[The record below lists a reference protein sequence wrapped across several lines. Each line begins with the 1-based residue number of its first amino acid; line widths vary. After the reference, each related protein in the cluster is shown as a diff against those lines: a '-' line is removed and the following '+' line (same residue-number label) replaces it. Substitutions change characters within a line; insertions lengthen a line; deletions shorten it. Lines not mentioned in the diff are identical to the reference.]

1 MADPAPQSA
10 RLTGIKAVSSVLAGV
25 ALVAAAIIW
34 PRASGTDVATG
45 KAVFDD
51 WTPLKAAWEPELTA
65 TLLPPVGVAV
75 LGLLCWGRVSRR
87 LAWAPFLLLTFAGSW
102 LWTASLGHVG
112 GAESLG
118 KVFGRDSEY
127 FVGAKEVSS
136 VPEFLSGF
144 IDRIPLHATDN
155 WPVHIAGHPPAATMF
170 FILLDRLGIQDPYVA
185 GIIVMSLGCTAV
197 VAVLLTLRTLG
208 SERMARRAAPWLVAA
223 PSWIWMGVSGDAL
236 FAAAGAWGL
245 ALLALAATAGGRMR
259 LVGCGVA
266 AGLVLG
272 LCVHLSYGLVLLGVL
287 ALAVLFLGR
296 RWWAL
301 PWTAGA
307 ALLVAGAFS
316 LAGFSWWEA
325 YPVLVTRYYDGIQTE
340 RPYGYWVWAN
350 LGVWTFT
357 VGLATWASFP
367 RAVAELRRRTSGERF
382 VVAVLGCAG
391 LAAILLA
398 TLSGMSKGEVERI
411 WLPFTL
417 WVLILPAMLPVHWHR
432 PLIASQMATAIV
444 VELLWTTQW

>member
-1 MADPAPQSA
+1 MVDHPLRASRPTWIAAAS
-10 RLTGIKAVSSVLAGV
+10 GVLLGA

-45 KAVFDD
+45 KPVFDD

-65 TLLPPVGVAV
+65 TLLPPVGAAV
-75 LGLLCWGRVSRR
+75 LGLLCWRRVSRR
-87 LAWAPFLLLTFAGSW
+87 LTWAPFLLLTFAASW
-102 LWTASLGHVG
+102 LWTAALGHVG
-112 GAESLG
+112 GAESIG

-144 IDRIPLHATDN
+144 IDRIPLDAPDN

-170 FILLDRLGIQDPYVA
+170 FILLDRLGVQDPYTA
-185 GIIVMSLGCTAV
+185 GMIVLSLGCTAV

-208 SERMARRAAPWLVAA
+208 SERLARRAAPWLVVA

-236 FAAAGAWGL
+236 FTAAGAWGL
-245 ALLALAATAGGRMR
+245 ALLALAATAARRRR

-301 PWTAGA
+301 PWAAGA

-357 VGLATWASFP
+357 AGLATWASFP
-367 RAVAELRRRTSGERF
+367 RAVAEVRRRASRDRS

-391 LAAILLA
+391 MAAILVA

-417 WVLILPAMLPVHWHR
+417 WVLILPVLLPVRWHR
-432 PLIASQMATAIV
+432 PLIASQVATAIV